1 MAEEYSMSPRRL
13 NNKTRLEF
21 RCFRETL
28 SQKNKKKLFR
38 CLRILVCMAVKG
50 EKNELPK
57 SNINYFMQF
66 SQYNIYYS
74 YTTRNEISGEQWQQ
88 AMEI

>member
-1 MAEEYSMSPRRL
+1 
-13 NNKTRLEF
+13 
-21 RCFRETL
+21 
-28 SQKNKKKLFR
+28 
-38 CLRILVCMAVKG
+38 MAVMG

-74 YTTRNEISGEQWQQ
+74 YTTRNEVSGEQ
-88 AMEI
+88 